1 MQRQALQPKGNNAQ
15 PATEKVGAILSIL
28 DEHYPEA
35 QCTLAFRNPLELL
48 IATILSAQCTDQRV
62 NLVTPDLFSK
72 YQNVEAFAEA
82 EPSDLEEAIRSTGFY
97 RNKAKNI
104 IACCR
109 KLVDEFGG
117 QVPNHLDALV
127 QLPGVGRKTA
137 NVILG
142 NAFQIPGMVVDTHV
156 ARVSRRLGLTRED
169 KPEKIEGDLM
179 LLIPASRWT
188 LLSHQLI
195 QHGRRICSARNPKC
209 RTCPLQEHCDY
220 ARENPPN

>member
-1 MQRQALQPKGNNAQ
+1 MQRQALQPRGKNAQ
-15 PATEKVGAILSIL
+15 PAAENVRAILSIL

-35 QCTLAFRNPLELL
+35 QCTLVFRNPLELL
-48 IATILSAQCTDQRV
+48 VATILSAQCTDQRV

-72 YQNVEAFAEA
+72 YQNVKAFAEA
-82 EPSDLEEAIRSTGFY
+82 ETSELEEAIMSTGFY

-109 KLVDEFGG
+109 KLVDEFDG
-117 QVPNHLDALV
+117 QVPNNLDALV
-127 QLPGVGRKTA
+127 GLPGVGRKTA

-156 ARVSRRLGLTRED
+156 ARVSKRLGLTKED
-169 KPEKIEGDLM
+169 KPEKIERDLM
-179 LLIPASRWT
+179 HSISASRWT

-209 RTCPLQEHCDY
+209 RVCPLLKHCDY
-220 ARENPPN
+220 ARENPSN